1 MAENRFECLPR
12 YDVKKLITK
21 GHKGTWDVIK
31 IFYILIMVIIS
42 WMTNVISR
50 IVVKTH

>member
-12 YDVKKLITK
+12 CDVKELISK
-21 GHKGTWDVIK
+21 GHEGTWEVIK

-42 WMTNVISR
+42 WMCTF
-50 IVVKTH
+50 VKTH